1 MSKDKFNWLTVTV
14 IVCCFLIAI
23 YLRFFAGNN
32 TAKEYLKA
40 HGYQEVV
47 VSAGSFWGCSKNE
60 FGTTFGAVDK
70 SGEHVSGQV
79 CTSLF
84 LKPAIRLD

>member
-1 MSKDKFNWLTVTV
+1 MSKDKFNWLTLIV
-14 IVCCFLIAI
+14 IACCFGLAG
-23 YLRFFAGNN
+23 YFRFFAGND
-32 TAKEYLKA
+32 TAKEYLKD
-40 HGYQEVV
+40 HGYQKVV

-60 FGTTFGAVDK
+60 FGTTFSAVDK
-70 SGEHVSGQV
+70 SGSHVSGQV